1 MAEVD
6 LCNKIAISQV
16 LGELYIF
23 PLPRPTPRRR
33 LTQRIYFGSHER
45 LVAIFLRDR
54 RSVVFFYLITRQAL
68 LEKPLTIFSEVVY
81 RPIVELLE
89 EVKFF
94 LVDPKVKRF
103 SRGLFVIERTRPKWG
118 GRGS

>member
-1 MAEVD
+1 M
-6 LCNKIAISQV
+6 
-16 LGELYIF
+16 
-23 PLPRPTPRRR
+23 
-33 LTQRIYFGSHER
+33 
-45 LVAIFLRDR
+45 
-54 RSVVFFYLITRQAL
+54 FFYLITRHAF
-68 LEKPLTIFSEVVY
+68 LEKPLTILSEIFY

-103 SRGLFVIERTRPKWG
+103 SWGLFVIERTRPKWG